1 MEPSVLMFSTDYKG
15 DEVVG
20 LGFNPTKSLQYAG
33 NLVLSE
39 LAPPLAD
46 ECSIGYR
53 AASHSGAD
61 ADAVLG
67 MRIGSRDR

>member
-1 MEPSVLMFSTDYKG
+1 VLMFSTDYKG

-20 LGFNPTKSLQYAG
+20 LGFNPTKSLQYVG

-46 ECSIGYR
+46 ECSIGY
-53 AASHSGAD
+53 
-61 ADAVLG
+61 
-67 MRIGSRDR
+67 GSPLTKSARSDSV